1 MRRAGLIAL
10 LGCALML
17 GAMAPAAAQ
26 ETSDPRAT
34 ERRLDRARAE
44 LDAIAAQ
51 RRKLEGERGAAARA
65 LRKADEQ
72 VGATARELAD
82 LQRQVRERTAT
93 LAELGTRRE
102 ALTDRLAQQRE
113 SLAALLRAA
122 HALGEHAPLKLLL
135 AQDRVADGQRL
146 LAYHGY
152 LQRERARRI
161 GQLATELQS
170 LAALQAK
177 IDAERVALEAA
188 QVAQQ
193 QKLEALERDR
203 TARAGTVAQLEN
215 RYRTRTEREQSIGR
229 DVKSLERLLA
239 SLREAAARAARERAA
254 QERAARERALQ
265 ERAAQERAARERAAQ
280 APTVPGQ
287 PAPAPVPLP
296 PPPPAAVVAAAT
308 GPSVGGLGWPVAG
321 TLLAG
326 FGAKMPDGRR
336 SDGVLIAADAGR
348 DVVASAGGRVVFA
361 DWMTGYGLIV
371 IVDHGG
377 DTMSLYANNDTLLRD
392 VGDTVAKGDPVAKVG
407 SSGGQGRPALYFEL
421 RRAGKPVDPRSWFAT
436 QR

>member
-1 MRRAGLIAL
+1 MHGARLPAMLAAVL
-10 LGCALML
+10 ACALVA
-17 GAMAPAAAQ
+17 GAAPARAQ
-26 ETSDPRAT
+26 DGDPKAT
-34 ERRLDRARAE
+34 ERRLERARAE

-51 RRKLEGERGAAARA
+51 RRKIEGERGAAARA

-72 VGATARELAD
+72 VGDTARELAD
-82 LQRQVRERTAT
+82 LERQVETRGAALLELNARRDALNAS
-93 LAELGTRRE
+93 LAR
-102 ALTDRLAQQRE
+102 QRE

-152 LQRERARRI
+152 LQRERASRI
-161 GQLATELQS
+161 TQLAAELQS
-170 LAALQAK
+170 LAALEAK

-188 QVAQQ
+188 RVAQRQ
-193 QKLEALERDR
+193 RLEALERDR
-203 TARAGTVAQLEN
+203 TARAGTLAQLES
-215 RYRTRTEREQSIGR
+215 RYRSRSEREQSIGR
-229 DVKSLERLLA
+229 DVKSLEKLLA
-239 SLREAAARAARERAA
+239 TLREAAARAARERAA
-254 QERAARERALQ
+254 QERAARERAARELA
-265 ERAAQERAARERAAQ
+265 ERERAAQ
-280 APTVPGQ
+280 AAAAAGLPPPPPPP
-287 PAPAPVPLP
+287 PAPAPV
-296 PPPPAAVVAAAT
+296 AVAAAT

-326 FGAKMPDGRR
+326 FGARMPDGRR

-348 DVVASAGGRVVFA
+348 DVVASAAGRVVFA

-377 DTMSLYANNDTLLRD
+377 DTMSLYAHNDTLLRD
-392 VGDTVAKGDPVAKVG
+392 VGDTVAKGDPVARVG

-421 RRAGKPVDPRSWFAT
+421 RRAGKPVDPRSWFGQ